1 MLRFSHNSNL
11 VKLVSYVRFWTAKV
25 YFRGR
30 LKTKGPSLIGR
41 NCDVGIRK
49 NGLIEFGGRVFLA
62 GFNQLYS
69 SGRLVFGDRISI
81 NEYSRLVA
89 HESITIGDN
98 VTIAKFV
105 TIVDHDHAYKM
116 ENGKLCLDGYTTA
129 PIRIGSNVLIGD
141 KVTIL
146 KGVEIGDNVVIACNS
161 VVNRNIPANCLV
173 GGSPARILR
182 MLAEDSKTTQENFQ
196 SGSHEAQ

>member
-1 MLRFSHNSNL
+1 
-11 VKLVSYVRFWTAKV
+11 
-25 YFRGR
+25 
-30 LKTKGPSLIGR
+30 
-41 NCDVGIRK
+41 
-49 NGLIEFGGRVFLA
+49 
-62 GFNQLYS
+62 
-69 SGRLVFGDRISI
+69 
-81 NEYSRLVA
+81 VA
-89 HESITIGDN
+89 HESITIGSN

-129 PIRIGSNVLIGD
+129 PIRLGSNILIGD

-161 VVNRNIPANCLV
+161 VVNRNIPSNCLV

-182 MLAEDSKTTQENFQ
+182 MLNDDSKESQQ
-196 SGSHEAQ
+196 QLHSGSHETV